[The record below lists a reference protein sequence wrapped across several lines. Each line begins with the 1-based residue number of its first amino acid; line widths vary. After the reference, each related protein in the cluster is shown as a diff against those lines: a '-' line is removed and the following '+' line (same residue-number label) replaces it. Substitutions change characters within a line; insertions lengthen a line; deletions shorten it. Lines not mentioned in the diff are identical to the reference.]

1 MDVNSFKDK
10 VGKSGTIVVENGLIV
25 CVKILNVKNSYGNIR
40 YQVTP
45 ISGSNEVWMD
55 ESKVKIEDK

>member
-10 VGKSGTIVVENGLIV
+10 VGKTGSVFINELQIN
-25 CVKILNVKNSYGNIR
+25 VKILNVKNSYGNIR
-40 YQVTP
+40 FLVTP
-45 ISGSNEVWMD
+45 ISGANEVWMD